1 MQTRRNESMENKSEW
16 HSRSF
21 SIRKDQATALKVMSK
36 LTGKSINSCLVDIL
50 RKYREEEGN
59 AENQDL

>member
-1 MQTRRNESMENKSEW
+1 MENKSEW

-50 RKYREEEGN
+50 KKYREEEGN

>member
-1 MQTRRNESMENKSEW
+1 MENKNLSLSEW

-50 RKYREEEGN
+50 RKYREEEGD